1 MRVSRDGARIS
12 GWSRVGGN
20 IRPTGIFP
28 DSFTARSCAPTG
40 RMRKSSPSTRRPRGR
55 RRAWSRC
62 SRAPI
67 RPRPDSNPRRSS
79 RATRAAAARASGF
92 PTATGSPTDACASS
106 AEKIEVEYRDLPT
119 VVDAEEALAPGA
131 EQLYPEIP
139 GNLCFDYEYGDE
151 AGTLSAFA
159 QAAHVTRITLDSKRM
174 VGNPMEPK
182 ACLAAYDAADDR
194 YDLYVSSQGL
204 SLMRGSASGITG
216 IPAERIMVRA
226 QDVGG
231 GFGIRSDAYAEY
243 CVAMLAAKTLGKPVK
258 WTSTRSE
265 TFLSDYHGRAAQ

>member
-106 AEKIEVEYRDLPT
+106 ARKLRSSWRRRRLPHRMRPRKSRSST
-119 VVDAEEALAPGA
+119 AICPRWSMRRRRSRRAP
-131 EQLYPEIP
+131 
-139 GNLCFDYEYGDE
+139 
-151 AGTLSAFA
+151 SSS
-159 QAAHVTRITLDSKRM
+159 TRRSPAT
-174 VGNPMEPK
+174 
-182 ACLAAYDAADDR
+182 
-194 YDLYVSSQGL
+194 
-204 SLMRGSASGITG
+204 SAST
-216 IPAERIMVRA
+216 
-226 QDVGG
+226 
-231 GFGIRSDAYAEY
+231 
-243 CVAMLAAKTLGKPVK
+243 
-258 WTSTRSE
+258 TSTATRREPSRLLRRPP
-265 TFLSDYHGRAAQ
+265 TSRASPWTASAWSAIRWSPRPVLPHTTRRTTGTICT